1 MIAIKGH
8 VKASTVC
15 QNLNT
20 LYSKMNRS
28 TAFEYYVAKTN
39 QLM

>member
-1 MIAIKGH
+1 
-8 VKASTVC
+8 
-15 QNLNT
+15 
-20 LYSKMNRS
+20 MNRS